1 MLFCAQAT
9 GLLRLVLALA
19 LVLVLVLV
27 LVLETAE
34 TGSVMLT

>member
-27 LVLETAE
+27 LETAE